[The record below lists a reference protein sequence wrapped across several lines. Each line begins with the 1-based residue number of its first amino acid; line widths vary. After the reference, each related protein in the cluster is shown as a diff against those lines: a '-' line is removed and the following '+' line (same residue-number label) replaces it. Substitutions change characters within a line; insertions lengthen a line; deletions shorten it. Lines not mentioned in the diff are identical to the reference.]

1 MQSTKNRSTER
12 RLRTALREITPSAL
26 LRERAVILRLGAK
39 AGPIYARLR
48 LLDSLGLY
56 AHNKSQ
62 VRPNANSFLFVC
74 FGNIMRS
81 PMAEAL
87 FRKSILEANLGVCAC
102 SAGTHAVAGNVPDSR
117 ALAVSEEMRASL
129 AEHRAQPLTARL
141 VEQADTIFAMDFQN
155 KAELLTRYPEHR
167 EKIHLLSAYGDGA
180 QRYREIADPYSG
192 DLETTRACYAYLQI
206 CIRNLTAELIRR

>member
-12 RLRTALREITPSAL
+12 RLRAALREVTPSVL

-56 AHNKSQ
+56 AHNKSRI
-62 VRPNANSFLFVC
+62 RPNAKSFLFVC

-87 FRKSILEANLGVCAC
+87 FRKSILEANLDVYAC
-102 SAGTHAVAGNVPDSR
+102 SAGTHAVAGNLPDPR
-117 ALAVSEEMRASL
+117 ALAASEEMGTSL

-141 VEQADTIFAMDFQN
+141 IEQADAIFAMDFQN

>member
-62 VRPNANSFLFVC
+62 IRPNAKSFLFVC

-87 FRKSILEANLGVCAC
+87 FRKSIREANPDVCAC
-102 SAGTHAVAGNVPDSR
+102 SAGTHAVAGNLPDSR
-117 ALAVSEEMRASL
+117 ALAVSEEMGASL

-141 VEQADTIFAMDFQN
+141 VEQADAIFAMDFQN

-192 DLETTRACYAYLQI
+192 DLETTRACHAYLQI